1 VAHGGRQ
8 VSRKPLD
15 SRSDVVENFNQ
26 DDFRILGTIE
36 EEETGR
42 PLANLIVRAF
52 DRDLIFDDKVGFAT
66 TDDDGRFEIRFSRQ
80 DFRDVSES
88 QPDLYLRI
96 YDRSGI
102 REIHQTTDAIRWNAS
117 PTERYRLRI
126 PARALRPQGTR

>member
-1 VAHGGRQ
+1 LG
-8 VSRKPLD
+8 D
-15 SRSDVVENFNQ
+15 RSDVVKKFDQ

-66 TDDDGRFEIRFSRQ
+66 TDDDGRFEIRFNRQ
-80 DFRDVSES
+80 DFSDVSES
-88 QPDLYLRI
+88 RPDLYLRVF
-96 YDRSGI
+96 DRSGI

-117 PTERYRLRI
+117 LSERYRLRI
-126 PARALRPQGTR
+126 PARALRPQGTS

>member
-1 VAHGGRQ
+1 ME
-8 VSRKPLD
+8 K
-15 SRSDVVENFNQ
+15 FNP
-26 DDFRILGTIE
+26 DDFRVLGTIE

-66 TDDDGRFEIRFSRQ
+66 TDDDGRFEIRFNRQ
-80 DFRDVSES
+80 DFSDVNES
-88 QPDLYLRI
+88 RPDLYLRI

-117 PTERYRLRI
+117 PSERYRLRI